1 MARANRFC
9 RRNSLATRVPRR
21 SPRGFTLIEAALA
34 LLVVALLLVAA
45 LATDGLVT
53 QSRVREFCRESSA
66 LISTLELY
74 RARYGALP
82 GDDPSAGSRW
92 PGVVSGNGN
101 GVVGGRFDRSAPG
114 DTSALTSGADDDEP
128 LLAWWHL
135 RRAGLLVGAA
145 EGAGAVTPP
154 RIGGLGAIG
163 VQTGAYGFV
172 GPVACSADVSGA
184 LAEGIDRARDDGSPH
199 TGTVRSGTA
208 IAQVAERYAHDARY
222 VVCVSLDGSAG
233 PSVLAAATGASVGG
247 SETPVASSGNA
258 DNSGA
263 AASQSDGAQGQ
274 GATGGTGSAGGSG
287 GNGAGGAATDAGN
300 GNSNTSGNGNGN
312 GDGNGNGRG
321 NWGWLAAL
329 WQAWSAW
336 R

>member
-1 MARANRFC
+1 MARTNRSPKHDS
-9 RRNSLATRVPRR
+9 RAKRVAHR
-21 SPRGFTLIEAALA
+21 SPRGFTLIEAAVA

-45 LATDGLVT
+45 LAMDGLMN

-66 LISTLELY
+66 LVSTLELY

-101 GVVGGRFDRSAPG
+101 GVVGGRFDRTAPG
-114 DTSALTSGADDDEP
+114 DTSTLAAGADDDEP

-135 RRAGLLVGAA
+135 RRAGLVVGAA

-154 RIGGLGAIG
+154 RIGGLGALG
-163 VQTGAYGFV
+163 VQTGAYGFA
-172 GPVACSADVSGA
+172 GPVACSADVSGT

-208 IAQVAERYAHDARY
+208 ISQVAERYAHDARY

-247 SETPVASSGNA
+247 SGTPAGGSGTA
-258 DNSGA
+258 DNSGATAA
-263 AASQSDGAQGQ
+263 AASQSDGGQGQ
-274 GATGGTGSAGGSG
+274 GSTGGNGSAG
-287 GNGAGGAATDAGN
+287 GNGAGGSGSNAGN
-300 GNSNTSGNGNGN
+300 GNSGNGNGN
-312 GDGNGNGRG
+312 GNANL
-321 NWGWLAAL
+321 GWLAAL